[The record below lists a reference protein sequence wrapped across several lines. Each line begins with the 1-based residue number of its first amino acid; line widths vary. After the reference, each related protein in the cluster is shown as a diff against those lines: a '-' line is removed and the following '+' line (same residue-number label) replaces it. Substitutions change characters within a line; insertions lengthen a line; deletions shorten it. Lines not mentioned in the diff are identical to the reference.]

1 MSTSDLWQAHRHTH
15 THTCEFVMLS
25 TEWWG
30 HTLYVPRVSIVEC
43 CTGLRANRKAGD
55 ASGYRV
61 SQTAGL
67 RPIYLSGEHLRLV
80 LTD

>member
-1 MSTSDLWQAHRHTH
+1 MHTR
-15 THTCEFVMLS
+15 EFVMFS

-30 HTLYVPRVSIVEC
+30 HTLYVARVSVVEC
-43 CTGLRANRKAGD
+43 CTGLRANRRAGD
-55 ASGYRV
+55 ASGYWV

-67 RPIYLSGEHLRLV
+67 RPIYLSVEHLRLM